1 MITTNTPNEPIATV
15 RYKYNEDATLI
26 ELKQYIGATYSQ
38 HYATKNIQVMEFLIE
53 LGFGMSFALG
63 AIIKYASRYGKKES
77 HNRKDIMKMIHYGI
91 ILLHIH
97 DTEIG
102 LWPKKEIKS

>member
-1 MITTNTPNEPIATV
+1 MKTPY
-15 RYKYNEDATLI
+15 YKYNEDLALL
-26 ELKQYIGATYSQ
+26 ELKDYIDATYSQ

-53 LGFGMSFALG
+53 LGLGSSFALG

-77 HNRKDIMKMIHYGI
+77 YNRKDIMKMIHYGI

-97 DTEIG
+97 DQRAVSCNPTITT
-102 LWPKKEIKS
+102 